1 MLNMPQQWVRR
12 KRGISDPPTKETTM
26 TASPF
31 FVRTTDYAQP
41 LNVVGEH
48 ITVLASGRKTGSY
61 EIFIQEGPEGS
72 GPIPHTHP
80 WDESFFV
87 IRGEVDF
94 SFGEGG
100 PRAASVGTL
109 VHVPAGAKHWFR
121 WRQGGGA
128 MLSITSRTGA
138 SEMFSDIH
146 AEIAPDQPN
155 VERLM
160 AIAAR
165 HGLVTWAE

>member
-1 MLNMPQQWVRR
+1 
-12 KRGISDPPTKETTM
+12 M

-31 FVRTTDYAQP
+31 FVGMADYAEP

-48 ITVLASGRKTGSY
+48 VTVLASGRRTENY
-61 EIFIQEGPEGS
+61 EVFIQEGPEGS

-94 SFGEGG
+94 SLGED
-100 PRAASVGTL
+100 AARTARVGTL
-109 VHVPAGAKHWFR
+109 VNVPAGAKHWFR

-128 MLSITSRTGA
+128 MLSITSGSRA
-138 SEMFSDIH
+138 SEMFGDIH
-146 AEIAPDQPN
+146 AQIAPDRPD

-160 AIAAR
+160 AIATR
-165 HGLVTWAE
+165 HGLESWAG

>member
-1 MLNMPQQWVRR
+1 
-12 KRGISDPPTKETTM
+12 M
-26 TASPF
+26 TAAPF
-31 FVRTTDYAQP
+31 FVQKTDYAHS

-48 ITVLASGRKTGSY
+48 ITVLASGHQTGSY

-72 GPIPHTHP
+72 GPIAHTHP

-87 IRGEVDF
+87 LRGEVDF
-94 SFGEGG
+94 RLGDDDAGT
-100 PRAASVGTL
+100 ATVGTL

-138 SEMFSDIH
+138 SDMFTDIH

-155 VERLM
+155 LERLM
-160 AIAAR
+160 TICSR
-165 HGLVTWAE
+165 HGLAAWAE

>member
-1 MLNMPQQWVRR
+1 
-12 KRGISDPPTKETTM
+12 M
-26 TASPF
+26 TQSPF
-31 FVRTTDYAQP
+31 FVRTSDYAAP

-48 ITVLASGRKTGSY
+48 ITVLASGRQTGSY
-61 EIFIQEGPEGS
+61 EAFIQEGPEGS

-87 IRGEVDF
+87 MRGEVDF
-94 SFGEGG
+94 SLGDE
-100 PRAASVGTL
+100 PPSTASVGTF

-138 SEMFSDIH
+138 SAMFGDID

-160 AIAAR
+160 AIATR
-165 HGLVTWAE
+165 HGLAVWAG

>member
-1 MLNMPQQWVRR
+1 
-12 KRGISDPPTKETTM
+12 M

-48 ITVLASGRKTGSY
+48 ITVLASGRKTGSC

-72 GPIPHTHP
+72 GPIPHAHP

-94 SFGEGG
+94 SFGEDET
-100 PRAASVGTL
+100 RAASVGTL

-155 VERLM
+155 VERLK

-165 HGLVTWAE
+165 HGLATWAE